1 MVPFWHY
8 LPWIISPV
16 VGAGVGLSRRI
27 APAKNQ
33 PSRRGLGLVCLITML
48 TRDKDRCRTGLELA
62 RVLGRDDLTGTTSY
76 VDPPPPPV
84 PPPEEP

>member
-33 PSRRGLGLVCLITML
+33 PSRRGLGLVRLIGAI
-48 TRDKDRCRTGLELA
+48 TRNDKRARQSLEIL
-62 RVLGRDDLTGTTSY
+62 RLSRDDLTGTSSY
-76 VDPPPPPV
+76 LDPPPPPV
-84 PPPEEP
+84 PPPERS